1 MLCPSLMRST
11 ALAVLVGI
19 ACSVSGTP
27 LCARAEPSSK
37 GASAETQ
44 ALALYREAQALE
56 RAGKLRQALAKV
68 QEAYAT
74 LPTPTLLWP
83 LANLHARNG
92 EPIEALRA
100 LSRYRRTMAPSE
112 MEPGQQLADVEK
124 LESQLRAQ
132 LAYVRI
138 VAPSKTQVILDG
150 QTIEPA
156 ARSERL
162 QVNPG
167 SHRLVLVGE
176 QGRSETRFDIQPG
189 EEQSQPGATAAPAGA
204 RFFPHP
210 LSWAAIGLTGAA
222 VLSTVVIGG
231 LAQSEA
237 QSLSSRCPDRIC
249 TAMSPSELLALNE
262 QIASQRTHATAANV
276 LLGISVGLTVGT
288 GILLVL
294 DWQRQ
299 RSGGTLLRGKSEADA
314 LAKPPAEK
322 GVARLETLALER
334 GGGL

>member
-138 VAPSKTQVILDG
+138 VAPSKTAM
-150 QTIEPA
+150 P
-156 ARSERL
+156 S
-162 QVNPG
+162 
-167 SHRLVLVGE
+167 SHRTYSRASRVCRVMAAS
-176 QGRSETRFDIQPG
+176 RIRFPTHAMASGSTAEMPSKSIHTNA
-189 EEQSQPGATAAPAGA
+189 SLGAHSHA
-204 RFFPHP
+204 
-210 LSWAAIGLTGAA
+210 S
-222 VLSTVVIGG
+222 
-231 LAQSEA
+231 
-237 QSLSSRCPDRIC
+237 C
-249 TAMSPSELLALNE
+249 TAFAP
-262 QIASQRTHATAANV
+262 RTRGANRVEGWFGFSAAM
-276 LLGISVGLTVGT
+276 GLK
-288 GILLVL
+288 
-294 DWQRQ
+294 
-299 RSGGTLLRGKSEADA
+299 RS
-314 LAKPPAEK
+314 
-322 GVARLETLALER
+322 
-334 GGGL
+334 